1 MCMTIYREE
10 IIGPVVCVVR
20 TEEFAD
26 RDTARS
32 FAIDIS
38 VGVVRVNV
46 SILVPMAFYS
56 FGG

>member
-20 TEEFAD
+20 AEEFAD
-26 RDTARS
+26 RGAARC

-38 VGVVRVNV
+38 AGVVGVNV

-56 FGG
+56 FGA